1 MHRKITFV
9 TIIFWFLLLRI
20 SSFNFFSSFLS
31 FKGINSTA
39 FYIKGLYLNNAPK
52 KKIKLTKLKCY
63 INSAFILLFHLLINQ
78 QNMMY
83 LIFKINEKLFVKRKS
98 IQIKYLVT
106 SLFKIKL
113 ITLKKIIG
121 KLYTYFLKK
130 LQ

>member
-1 MHRKITFV
+1 MR
-9 TIIFWFLLLRI
+9 
-20 SSFNFFSSFLS
+20 
-31 FKGINSTA
+31 
-39 FYIKGLYLNNAPK
+39 P

>member
-1 MHRKITFV
+1 
-9 TIIFWFLLLRI
+9 
-20 SSFNFFSSFLS
+20 
-31 FKGINSTA
+31 
-39 FYIKGLYLNNAPK
+39 
-52 KKIKLTKLKCY
+52 
-63 INSAFILLFHLLINQ
+63 
-78 QNMMY
+78 MY

>member
-121 KLYTYFLKK
+121 KLYTYFFFK